1 MFRSSSG
8 KLLMRYAVLGD
19 IHSNWDA
26 FRAVLKDMEGQ
37 DIERRLCV
45 GDVVGYGAEPRKCI
59 RAVRENEFACVVGN
73 HDQAAIGRLDVSY
86 FNAHAR
92 DAVLWTRQRL
102 SVDNVEF
109 LGALE
114 LVAVSDE
121 FTLAHGTVHSPGQF
135 GYIETVFAAQV
146 SFHAMTTKVAFLGH
160 SHVPI
165 AFLENEGQD
174 SVTYTQ
180 STEIELRHAPKAI
193 INVGS
198 VGQPRD
204 DDPRACY
211 AVYDSDTQA
220 VELKRIEYDIERA
233 QAKIRKAG
241 LPDVLAARLAL
252 GR

>member
-1 MFRSSSG
+1 
-8 KLLMRYAVLGD
+8 MRYVIIGD

-26 FRAVLKDMEGQ
+26 LDAVLKDIDGQ
-37 DIERRLCV
+37 EADRFLCV
-45 GDVVGYGAEPRKCI
+45 GDLVGYGAEPQKCI
-59 RAVRENEFACVVGN
+59 RAVRERDFTCVAGN
-73 HDQAAIGRLDVSY
+73 HDHAAIARLDISY
-86 FNAHAR
+86 FNEHAR
-92 DAVLWTRQRL
+92 EAVLWTRQRL
-102 SVDNVEF
+102 SVGNVEY
-109 LGALE
+109 LGGLS
-114 LVAVSDE
+114 LVETIDGLTV
-121 FTLAHGTVHSPGQF
+121 AHGTVHAPDLF

-146 SFHAMTTKVAFLGH
+146 SFHAMVTEIAFLGH

-193 INVGS
+193 VNVGS

-211 AVYDSDTQA
+211 AVYDQETQT
-220 VELKRIEYDIERA
+220 VELRRIEYDIEHA

>member
-1 MFRSSSG
+1 M
-8 KLLMRYAVLGD
+8 KYAVVGD

-26 FRAVLKDMEGQ
+26 FDAVLKDMDGEDVGA
-37 DIERRLCV
+37 RVCV
-45 GDVVGYGAEPRKCI
+45 GDIVGYGAEPGKCL
-59 RAVRENEFACVVGN
+59 RAVRDGAFTCVVGN
-73 HDQAAIGRLDVSY
+73 HDLAVIARLDVNY
-86 FNAHAR
+86 FNSHAR
-92 DAVLWTRQRL
+92 AAVLWTRQHL
-102 SVDNVEF
+102 SVAHAEF

-114 LVAVSDE
+114 FSAVIADL
-121 FTLAHGTVHSPGQF
+121 TVAHGTVHSPEEF

-146 SFHAMTTKVAFLGH
+146 SFHAMSTKIAFLGH

-180 STEIELRHAPKAI
+180 SSEVDLRHAPKAI

-211 AVYDSDTQA
+211 AVYNSDTQT
-220 VELKRIEYDIERA
+220 VTLKRIEYDIESA

>member
-1 MFRSSSG
+1 
-8 KLLMRYAVLGD
+8 MRYAIVGD
-19 IHSNWDA
+19 IHGNWDA
-26 FRAVLKDMEGQ
+26 FEAVLRDMEGQ
-37 DIERRLCV
+37 QVGRRLCV
-45 GDVVGYGAEPRKCI
+45 GDIVGYGAEPKKCLN
-59 RAVRENEFACVVGN
+59 RLLEMQFLCVAGN
-73 HDQAAIGRLDVSY
+73 HDHAAIGRLDVSY
-86 FNAHAR
+86 FNSHAR
-92 DAVLWTRQRL
+92 EAVQWTRQHIPIAHAEYL
-102 SVDNVEF
+102 AGLKLITEED
-109 LGALE
+109 G
-114 LVAVSDE
+114 LV
-121 FTLAHGTVHSPGQF
+121 LAHGAVHRPEKF
-135 GYIETVFAAQV
+135 GYIETVFAAQL
-146 SFHAMTTKVAFLGH
+146 SFHAMDVPIAFLGH

-180 STEIELRHAPKAI
+180 STEIELRHVSKAI

-211 AVYDSDTQA
+211 VVYDSAAQKA
-220 VELKRIEYDIERA
+220 EIRRIEYDIESA

>member
-1 MFRSSSG
+1 
-8 KLLMRYAVLGD
+8 MRYAVLGD

-26 FRAVLKDMEGQ
+26 FRAVLKDME
-37 DIERRLCV
+37 DKEIERRLCV

-59 RAVRENEFACVVGN
+59 RAVHENEFACVVGN
-73 HDQAAIGRLDVSY
+73 HDQAVIGRLDVAY

-92 DAVLWTRQRL
+92 QAVLWTRQRL
-102 SVDNVEF
+102 SVDNAEF
-109 LGALE
+109 LGALD
-114 LVAVSDE
+114 LVAVTDDL
-121 FTLAHGTVHSPGQF
+121 TLAHGTVHSPEQF
-135 GYIETVFAAQV
+135 GYIETVLAAQV

-211 AVYDSDTQA
+211 AIYDSGTQT
-220 VELKRIEYDIERA
+220 VELRRIEYDIAHA

>member
-1 MFRSSSG
+1 M
-8 KLLMRYAVLGD
+8 KYAVVGD

-26 FRAVLKDMEGQ
+26 FDAVLKDIDGEDVGAR
-37 DIERRLCV
+37 ICV
-45 GDVVGYGAEPRKCI
+45 GDIVGYGAEPGKCL
-59 RAVRENEFACVVGN
+59 RAVRDGAFTCVAGN
-73 HDQAAIGRLDVSY
+73 HDLAVIARLDVSY
-86 FNAHAR
+86 FNSHAR
-92 DAVLWTRQRL
+92 EAVLWTRQHL
-102 SVDNVEF
+102 SVANAEF
-109 LGALE
+109 LGSLE
-114 LVAVSDE
+114 FSSVIDDLTV
-121 FTLAHGTVHSPGQF
+121 AHGTVQDPEEF

-146 SFHAMTTKVAFLGH
+146 SFHAMSTTIAFLGH

-165 AFLENEGQD
+165 SFLENEGQD

-180 STEIELRHAPKAI
+180 SSEVDLRHAPKAI
-193 INVGS
+193 VNVGS

-211 AVYDSDTQA
+211 AIYDSDTQTVA
-220 VELKRIEYDIERA
+220 LKRIEYDIDSA